1 MKIAPA
7 SFFEKKRSKK
17 SYLTAKRG
25 CPLYS
30 FLLAVTLCMSLS
42 LLDALQITED
52 VMHPFQIKFVTLD
65 KSRKTGGEL
74 IELTNAVRV
83 GSKHNMKENDI
94 INVKQIDSSHHPH
107 IVHTHL
113 ILEVNHQEIFI

>member
-17 SYLTAKRG
+17 SYLTVKRR

-30 FLLAVTLCMSLS
+30 FLQAVTLCMSLS

-52 VMHPFQIKFVTLD
+52 VMHPFAIKFVTLD
-65 KSRKTGGEL
+65 KTRKTGGEV
-74 IELTNAVRV
+74 IELNNAVRV
-83 GSKHNMKENDI
+83 GSKHNMKDNDI
-94 INVKQIDSSHHPH
+94 INVKQIDSHHHPH
-107 IVHTHL
+107 HVHTHL
-113 ILEVNHQEIFI
+113 ILEVNHQEIFL